1 MTNNNEFTH
10 QLNILLADDDKDD
23 CFFFQDALD
32 ELQLPVQLTTV
43 NDGEELLQHLRK
55 ATTNLPHILFLDFNM
70 PRKNGYECL
79 TEIKE
84 HTVFR
89 KLPVIILS
97 TSYDE
102 RIGDQ
107 LYESGANYYIRKPA
121 DFNEL
126 KMVILRALNLVEQG
140 IMPPSREDFLL
151 TRLKSSV

>member
-32 ELQLPVQLTTV
+32 ELKLPVQLTTV
-43 NDGEELLQHLRK
+43 NDGEQLLQHLRK
-55 ATTNLPHILFLDFNM
+55 VMTNLPHVLFLDFNM

-79 TEIKE
+79 TEIKK
-84 HTVFR
+84 HAIFR
-89 KLPVIILS
+89 TLPVIILS

-102 RIGDQ
+102 RIGDR
-107 LYESGANYYIRKPA
+107 LYQSGAYYYICKPA

-126 KMVILRALNLVEQG
+126 KKTILRALTLVEQG
-140 IMPPSREDFLL
+140 IMPISRQDFLL
-151 TRLKSSV
+151 TRLN